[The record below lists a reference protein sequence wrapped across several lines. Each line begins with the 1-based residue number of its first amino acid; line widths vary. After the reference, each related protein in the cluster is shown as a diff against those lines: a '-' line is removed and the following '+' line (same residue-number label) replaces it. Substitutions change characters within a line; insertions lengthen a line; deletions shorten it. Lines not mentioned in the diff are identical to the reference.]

1 MCVVEGD
8 LKGEGH
14 SDCVRVLVEGD
25 PVSPPT
31 WAEILESE

>member
-8 LKGEGH
+8 LKGGGH

-25 PVSPPT
+25 PVTLLPCG
-31 WAEILESE
+31 LKF